1 MRGVEEGKKE
11 VLFSIARVRI
21 LIKRSVTAKTRIY
34 IYLSFATLT
43 CPHLPISAPIHI
55 ECPSAAA
62 ADVPRRAYRYR
73 GEL

>member
-11 VLFSIARVRI
+11 ALFSVARVRI
-21 LIKRSVTAKTRIY
+21 PPLKESVTAKTRIY
-34 IYLSFATLT
+34 IYLSSQQLHAL
-43 CPHLPISAPIHI
+43 ISRPFHI